1 MNNCYT
7 NPIMPTNRRRSP
19 RLAVATAVA
28 AASTSRNGLVADG
41 LFIRSDYQNI
51 LSRTITSPIF
61 DPKRTIRM
69 KQQKVKKE
77 VPSCSSSV
85 LYNVKSNNRSDEHR
99 DLAEKLPIDET
110 AEHHMSSFKS
120 LSRGQAAMTKKRSD
134 SRTVAKKKSPKINSV
149 SDAARTNSFEP
160 LWCGSRALISNCT
173 NSDQW
178 PPIHTLI
185 LGTHPS
191 ITSLSKTQYFGH
203 DQNAFWWIV
212 GDCLQFRRGEG
223 ISAATKRPFALC
235 QHLRYENVLPYDEQ
249 VLRLCS
255 HGFALWDVVASCSRA
270 GSLDSNIR
278 KEIPNDIKGFCQSH
292 PSIRRIVFA
301 NGFTGCA
308 MFYKHNKP
316 WWEEDVTVDIN
327 EPTLNTESIN
337 KMILLPGSNVES
349 QKAFSRYSYR
359 RDKYCS
365 IEYPQRYQ
373 FIECI
378 SALSVSPAAAV
389 YSYEAKRDHWEKFCF
404 QPGLEDF
411 HSWQQGNF

>member
-1 MNNCYT
+1 MNYYCT
-7 NPIMPTNRRRSP
+7 NPIIASNRRRSP
-19 RLAVATAVA
+19 RLAMATAMA
-28 AASTSRNGLVADG
+28 AASASRSGLVADG
-41 LFIRSDYQNI
+41 LLISSDNKKI
-51 LSRTITSPIF
+51 ITRTILNPRF
-61 DPKRTIRM
+61 TIRRT
-69 KQQKVKKE
+69 QQRVTRG
-77 VPSCSSSV
+77 VPSSCSSV
-85 LYNVKSNNRSDEHR
+85 PHNGKSERSNEHR
-99 DLAEKLPIDET
+99 NSTEKWPKDENCEQHIS
-110 AEHHMSSFKS
+110 ASKSSS
-120 LSRGQAAMTKKRSD
+120 TGQAALTAKPSD
-134 SRTVAKKKSPKINSV
+134 SRSVAKKKSSKIVSV
-149 SDAARTNSFEP
+149 SDAARTKSFEP
-160 LWCGSRALISNCT
+160 LWYGSGTLMSKCT
-173 NSDQW
+173 DGDQC

-212 GDCLQFRRGEG
+212 GDCLQFRRSEG
-223 ISAATKRPFALC
+223 LSTATKRPFALC
-235 QHLRYENVLPYDEQ
+235 QYLRYNNVLPYDEQ

-316 WWEEDVTVDIN
+316 WWEEDLAVDVN

-337 KMILLPGSNVES
+337 KIILFPGSNVES
-349 QKAFSRYSYR
+349 QRAFSRFLYR

-365 IEYPQRYQ
+365 IEYPQQHQ

-378 SALSVSPAAAV
+378 SALSVSPAAAA
-389 YSYEAKRDHWEKFCF
+389 YSYEAKRDHWEKYCF

-411 HSWQQGNF
+411 HNWQQGKVKLV